1 MLNIYLYNWIKFI
14 IIKTASFNILK
25 KNEDIKGAVS
35 IALFPS
41 NFNDVKFEYKA
52 LAPNWKILDKFKK
65 KIISEEKFIL
75 AYKDQLNELNPN
87 NIMDHL
93 SFLTGGIE
101 PIIMC
106 HCGKTK
112 FCHRHLLADW
122 LETQLGIRIE
132 EFDSPDHIRKE
143 GYLIKRKEPSLFKE
157 ED

>member
-1 MLNIYLYNWIKFI
+1 
-14 IIKTASFNILK
+14 
-25 KNEDIKGAVS
+25 
-35 IALFPS
+35 
-41 NFNDVKFEYKA
+41 
-52 LAPNWKILDKFKK
+52 
-65 KIISEEKFIL
+65 
-75 AYKDQLNELNPN
+75 
-87 NIMDHL
+87 
-93 SFLTGGIE
+93 
-101 PIIMC
+101 MC